1 MSRVHRASV
10 AASFAYLQFGL
21 TIVVG
26 IVLVPFV
33 LDRVGAKLYGYWLA
47 SGEVLAY
54 AAMADL
60 GVLGVIPWMIAQA
73 DGRKDR
79 DAIRQLLS
87 TGFVAAVIVSA
98 IYLVLVALL
107 WNVAPAVLKLDAT
120 ERQLIAGPLALIA
133 GVTAIVLPMRVAYSA
148 LIGLQDVRYCGVMTT
163 VSWALDA
170 VLTVTLLLNGF
181 GLWALAIGASVPSA
195 LTALAAIVRL
205 RMIAPDLVGSWPRPS
220 RQAVT
225 TLFKEG
231 GGGWLSAWGW
241 RLASATD
248 AIVVASLGFPVYVTV
263 LAMTS
268 KLGQMLTNMAWV
280 PGDSGL
286 VGLAQLA
293 GEGRAERLRAALS
306 ALSRVY
312 LTLATVG
319 ACVILAANP
328 GFVKGWVGDEFF
340 GGIRLNAVLALVAIA
355 ATAGHALSATV
366 SVLGKRLYVGGATL
380 VAGAAHVL
388 LAYLLGRRF
397 GLIGVPLASLIVQAG
412 ILVPA
417 LLPALRSVSGMPF
430 DAIVRTV
437 VMPWALR
444 AIPLLAVSA
453 ALGVFAARA
462 PIWVAIPLGTLVG
475 VGALFA
481 CRRLILEYPPVAQ
494 VIRARLAMFRLD
506 GLLLAEPPPRTNI

>member
-10 AASFAYLQFGL
+10 AATFAYLQFGL

-33 LDRVGAKLYGYWLA
+33 LDRVGARLYGYWLA

-87 TGFVAAVIVSA
+87 TGFVAAVIVSGV
-98 IYLVLVALL
+98 YLALVIVL
-107 WNVAPAVLKLDAT
+107 WNVAPGILKLSDT

-133 GVTAIVLPMRVAYSA
+133 GVTAVVLPMRVAYSA

-163 VSWALDA
+163 VAWALDA

-195 LTALAAIVRL
+195 LSATAALVRL
-205 RMIAPDLVGSWPRPS
+205 RMIAPDLVQSWPRPS
-220 RQAVT
+220 RLAVM
-225 TLFKEG
+225 TLFREG

-248 AIVVASLGFPVYVTV
+248 AIVVASLGFPTYVTV
-263 LAMTS
+263 LAMTT

-293 GEGRAERLRAALS
+293 GEGQPERLRAAIG

-328 GFVKGWVGDEFF
+328 GFVKGWVGEEFF
-340 GGIRLNAVLALVAIA
+340 AGIRINALLALVVIG

-388 LAYLLGRRF
+388 LAYVLGRRF
-397 GLIGVPLASLIVQAG
+397 GLIGIPLAALIVQAG

-417 LLPALRSVSGMPF
+417 LLPALRSVSGMSF
-430 DAIVRTV
+430 DVVVRTILA
-437 VMPWALR
+437 PWALR
-444 AIPLLAVSA
+444 AIPLLIVA
-453 ALGVFAARA
+453 AAIGVAAASA
-462 PIWVAIPLGTLVG
+462 PIWVAIPLGTVVG
-475 VGALFA
+475 VGALFV
-481 CRRLILEYPPVAQ
+481 CRRLLLEYPPVAQ
-494 VIRARLAMFRLD
+494 VIRARLAMFRLE
-506 GLLLAEPPPRTNI
+506 GLLLADAPRQPNT